1 MNFISA
7 VRTVSLTFTDWSW
20 ENDIMIPLFAIT
32 AVLAVLLVR
41 ESRSRSAHPRDDAPP
56 MWRTV
61 LWTVLGVLFLYLP
74 SQSPL
79 DYAGDRYSLTFHM
92 FQHIFFSDLAAPCF
106 LFALRGSD
114 LARSLRRSRIVLAL
128 ETALCNRWSAI
139 LLMGLAFFYWHFPG
153 PFNFA
158 LENDGIHFLEHT
170 SFFAAGILMWWPL
183 VHPLN
188 AKGDIP
194 LTDGRILGNI
204 AYVTLTCLP
213 FTILGFIITMSP
225 HVLYTFYLH
234 QPLLFGMSHIVDQ
247 QVGGVVMLGF
257 ANLVGFGVVTY
268 YFMQMSATE
277 HDAPQEALE
286 DTTAPAAS

>member
-1 MNFISA
+1 MNFISV
-7 VRTVSLTFTDWSW
+7 VRSVSLSLSDWSW
-20 ENDIMIPLFAIT
+20 ENDIMIPLFAI
-32 AVLAVLLVR
+32 AAALIVLLFR
-41 ESRSRSAHPRDDAPP
+41 ESRSRAAHPRDDAPP
-56 MWRTV
+56 MRNTV

-74 SQSPL
+74 SQSPV

-92 FQHIFFSDLAAPCF
+92 IQHICFTDLAAPCF

-114 LARSLRRSRIVLAL
+114 LARTLRSNRIVRAL

-153 PFNFA
+153 PFNLA

-183 VHPLN
+183 VLPLSP
-188 AKGDIP
+188 KGEIP

-234 QPLLFGMSHIVDQ
+234 EPLLFGMSHIVDQ
-247 QVGGVVMLGF
+247 QIAGVVMLGF

-268 YFMQMSATE
+268 YFMHLSSTE
-277 HDAPQEALE
+277 HEAPKEQAL
-286 DTTAPAAS
+286 DQSLSTPS